1 MRWIAGLVCVV
12 LTLAANIGHAQQR
25 PDLEAAEALIQQGKG
40 ADAYRAL
47 VPFEAQHA
55 GDAEFDYL
63 LGIAAL
69 EAGHADQATLALER
83 VVILRP
89 AFLAARLDLARAYFA
104 LGDVDRAR
112 TEFETVR
119 REDPPPAALATIE
132 HYLAAIAERRQAQGT
147 RATGYLE
154 AAVGRDTNVN
164 YATSQGQVFV
174 PLFGVTFGL
183 ASASQRTRDNY
194 FALGGGGE
202 ITHGLNERW
211 SVFAGGDVRDR
222 ANRKAD
228 TFNYTTYDVR
238 GGVQYGTERD
248 IVRAGLA
255 YQHYDL
261 DYAYYRETKTFNLEW
276 RRAVNERNQST
287 LFGQFGELRYPNPGL
302 SSNDVDQTLIG
313 GGWTLA
319 LDPAS
324 RAMMSL
330 GGYVGY
336 EREVGGRVDG
346 DRKLYSVRMSGQIG
360 VGAQLDLYASLAA
373 QRGDYQDAN
382 PLFVI
387 RRTERQYDVVA
398 GAAWRF
404 AKDWSLRPQL
414 AYTHNTSNIL
424 LYDYDRID
432 ASLTLRREFK

>member
-1 MRWIAGLVCVV
+1 MRWIAGLACVV
-12 LTLAANIGHAQQR
+12 LALAANIGHAQQR
-25 PDLEAAEALIQQGKG
+25 PDLIAAEALIQQGKG

-69 EAGHADQATLALER
+69 DAGHADKATLALER

-119 REDPPPAALATIE
+119 RENPPPAALAAIE
-132 HYLAAIAERRQAQGT
+132 RYFAAIAERRQAQGT

-164 YATSQGQVFV
+164 YTTSQGQVFV

-183 ASASQRTRDNY
+183 ASASQQTRDNY
-194 FALGGGGE
+194 LALGGGGE
-202 ITHGLNERW
+202 ITHGLSERW
-211 SVFAGGDVRDR
+211 SVFAGGDIHDR

-228 TFNYTTYDVR
+228 IYDYTTYDAR

-261 DYAYYRETKTFNLEW
+261 DHAYYRETKTFNLEW
-276 RRAVNERNQST
+276 RRAVNERNQFT
-287 LFGQFGELRYPNPGL
+287 LFGQFSALRYPNPGL
-302 SSNDVDQTLIG
+302 SPNDVDQTLIG
-313 GGWTLA
+313 GGWTHV

-324 RAMMSL
+324 RATMSL
-330 GGYVGY
+330 GGYAGY

-346 DRKLYSVRMSGQIG
+346 DRKLYSVRVSGQVG
-360 VGAQLDLYASLAA
+360 VGAQFDLYASAAA
-373 QRGDYQDAN
+373 QRGDYQDVN
-382 PLFVI
+382 PLFAI
-387 RRTERQYDVVA
+387 GRAERQYDVAA
-398 GAAWRF
+398 GVIWRL
-404 AKDWSLRPQL
+404 AKDWSLRPHL
-414 AYTHNTSNIL
+414 AYTHNKSNIV
-424 LYDYDRID
+424 LYDYDRIE